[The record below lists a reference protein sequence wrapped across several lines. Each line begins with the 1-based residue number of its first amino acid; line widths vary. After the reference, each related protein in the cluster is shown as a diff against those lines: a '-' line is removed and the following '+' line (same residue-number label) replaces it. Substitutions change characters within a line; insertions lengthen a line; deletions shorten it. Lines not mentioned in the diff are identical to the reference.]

1 MLGLPIDWWVII
13 GCTFI
18 SLTTVLAVV
27 AKKKQ
32 NKKNARPILRK
43 ILTIIPIA
51 EGNSP
56 QLGRAVPLIGQSEDT
71 IRAFH
76 PDWED
81 PDTQT
86 MGATLELDTTVNG
99 VKIVPLRYLDLDG
112 KTSVEQHI
120 GFDDGDVRLA
130 SITSLLAQSPPRP
143 DRLIADPKKVGQY
156 YARQSL
162 GGSAWGDFFSRKNL
176 WQLLTLLGFGIMFGA
191 VTIGYVVWHQP
202 PTVVHTP

>member
-1 MLGLPIDWWVII
+1 MVTVFPGYMLGLPIDWWVII
-13 GCTFI
+13 GCAFI
-18 SLTTVLAVV
+18 AATTVLAVV
-27 AKKKQ
+27 AKKRQ

-86 MGATLELDTTVNG
+86 MEDALCLSFLDHELAEFAAKHAPDKV
-99 VKIVPLRYLDLDG
+99 IDILRKTWGKMTERGRQEALRLNLPPAVGELLQRALD
-112 KTSVEQHI
+112 
-120 GFDDGDVRLA
+120 
-130 SITSLLAQSPPRP
+130 PR
-143 DRLIADPKKVGQY
+143 
-156 YARQSL
+156 
-162 GGSAWGDFFSRKNL
+162 
-176 WQLLTLLGFGIMFGA
+176 
-191 VTIGYVVWHQP
+191 
-202 PTVVHTP
+202 